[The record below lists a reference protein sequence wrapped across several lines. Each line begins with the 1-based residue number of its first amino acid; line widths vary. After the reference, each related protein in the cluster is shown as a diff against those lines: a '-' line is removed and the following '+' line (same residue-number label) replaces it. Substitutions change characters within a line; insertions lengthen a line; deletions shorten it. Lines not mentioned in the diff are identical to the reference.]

1 MKEVNVMELVYYG
14 CGIFVVAAFITDVSS
29 MRIPNLLSLSAIISG
44 LIVHLCIGGF
54 QGLLSSMSG
63 LSTGFGIMFVLY
75 LAGAVGAGDV
85 KIFGGIGAWT
95 GVLFTVQAMV
105 YSILIAGIIGLA
117 ILLWKKQ
124 LVQRLGKLILYI
136 FSRVIP
142 SIGFMSPVQSYSPLK
157 EGLRFPFMI
166 AVLPGFISACGIYL
180 L

>member
-1 MKEVNVMELVYYG
+1 MMELVYYG
-14 CGIFVVAAFITDVSS
+14 CGIFVVAAFITDVRS

-142 SIGFMSPVQSYSPLK
+142 GIGFMSPLQSYSPLK

>member
-1 MKEVNVMELVYYG
+1 MELVYYG
-14 CGIFVVAAFITDVSS
+14 CGIFVVAAFITDVRS

-54 QGLLSSMSG
+54 QDLLSSMSG
-63 LSTGFGIMFVLY
+63 LGTGFGIMFVLY

-105 YSILIAGIIGLA
+105 YSILIAGIIGLI
-117 ILLWKKQ
+117 ILILKKQ
-124 LVQRLGKLILYI
+124 LVQRLGKLVLYI
-136 FSRVIP
+136 FSWVIP
-142 SIGFMSPVQSYSPLK
+142 GIGFMSPVQSYSPLK

>member
-1 MKEVNVMELVYYG
+1 MMELVYYG
-14 CGIFVVAAFITDVSS
+14 CGIFVVAAFITDVRS

-44 LIVHLCIGGF
+44 LMVHLCIGGF
-54 QGLLSSMSG
+54 QGLLASISG
-63 LSTGFGIMFVLY
+63 FGTGFGIMFVLY

-105 YSILIAGIIGLA
+105 YSILIAGVIGLI

-136 FSRVIP
+136 FGRVIP
-142 SIGFMSPVQSYSPLK
+142 GIGLISSVHSYSPLK